1 MIARIVFSLATLLT
15 VTTLQAADKQNL
27 VFILADDLGWS
38 DTTLYGT
45 TNFYET
51 PNIERL
57 AKRGMLFTNA
67 YTAHP
72 LCSPTRSSIM
82 TGIDPAR
89 SGFTSAA
96 GHVAKVILKKEL
108 SERARPDRKVLTPQ
122 SVSRLDTNYITL
134 AETIKKA
141 GYATGHFGKW
151 HLGKQPYSP
160 REHGFD
166 VDVPEWW
173 GPGPAGSYVAPW
185 KFPDSLDFDPRIPD
199 EHIEDRMAEEAV
211 AFINRNRDRPFFL
224 NYWAFSVH
232 APFDGKRK
240 LIEKYEAKADPNDPQ
255 RVPVYGAMV
264 ESLDDAVGQL
274 LDTLDRLQLSKNT
287 IVVFFSDNGGNMYD
301 RVDGL
306 PPTSNTPLR
315 GGKATIYEGG
325 SRVPCAVVW
334 PGRTQ
339 PGSTTDALLS
349 SSDWYPTLLDM
360 MQIDKPHDLQFDG
373 FSQRATLLNQP
384 GPRQSVIGF
393 VPNYFPKPETI
404 PSTYIRRGDWKL
416 IRFHGDSENQNDR
429 FELYNLADDVGES
442 TDVSAT
448 HPELVK
454 NLDAE
459 IEAYLA
465 RTKAAVPI
473 PNPAYNPRST
483 SARQQSEPP
492 KKRPD
497 PSTIFQRRDVN
508 NDGSITL
515 NEYIGNPKNRDI
527 KALTRQFKARDKNE
541 DDRLSL
547 EEINRE

>member
-1 MIARIVFSLATLLT
+1 MIARIALSLATLLT
-15 VTTLQAADKQNL
+15 VTTLQAVEKQNL

-45 TNFYET
+45 THFYET

-57 AKRGMLFTNA
+57 AKRGMLFTSA

-82 TGIDPAR
+82 TGLDPAR
-89 SGFTSAA
+89 TGFTSAA
-96 GHVAKVILKKEL
+96 GHVANVILEKQL
-108 SERARPDRKVLTPQ
+108 PERARPDQKVLTPQ
-122 SVSRLDTNYITL
+122 SVSRLDPKYTTL

-141 GYATGHFGKW
+141 GYVTGHFGKW

-160 REHGFD
+160 RKHGFD

-185 KFPDSLDFDPRIPD
+185 KFPDSLDFDPRTPD
-199 EHIEDRMAEEAV
+199 EHIEDRMAQEAV
-211 AFINRNRDRPFFL
+211 AFITKNRDIPFFL

-240 LIEKYEAKADPNDPQ
+240 LLEKYEAKADPDDPQ
-255 RVPVYGAMV
+255 RVPVYAAMV

-274 LDTLDRLQLSKNT
+274 LDTLDRLNLSENT

-325 SRVPCAVVW
+325 SRVPCAVIW
-334 PGRTQ
+334 PGKTL
-339 PGSTTDALLS
+339 PGSISDALLS
-349 SSDWYPTLLDM
+349 SSDWYPTLIDM
-360 MQIDKPHDLQFDG
+360 MQIDRPNDLQFDG
-373 FSQRATLLNQP
+373 FSQRATLLNQA
-384 GPRQSVIGF
+384 GPRQSLVGF

-416 IRFHGDSENQNDR
+416 IRFHGDNENQTDR
-429 FELYNLADDVGES
+429 FELYHLANDVGES
-442 TDVSAT
+442 NDVSDS
-448 HPELVK
+448 HPHMVK
-454 NLDAE
+454 KLDAE
-459 IEAYLA
+459 IDAYLT

-473 PNPAYNPRST
+473 PNPAYNPKVMNI
-483 SARQQSEPP
+483 PP
-492 KKRPD
+492 QTKKRPD
-497 PSTIFQRRDVN
+497 PNTFFQRRDVN
-508 NDGSITL
+508 NDGTITL
-515 NEYIGNPKNRDI
+515 QEYIGNPKIRDVE
-527 KALTRQFKARDKNE
+527 ALTRQFNGRDRNQDE
-541 DDRLSL
+541 RLSL
-547 EEINRE
+547 EEIKQGQ